1 MSSEIGPQDGTNAT
15 PETTAGR
22 GILFVVSSPSGGGKG
37 TLIQRVLNKVPNLS
51 YSVSFTTR
59 APRNG
64 EVNGRE
70 YFFVTPEQFE
80 KMIAGDEFL
89 EWAHVHSKL
98 YGTAK
103 QQVLQEVSA
112 GRDII
117 LEVDVQGAASVRT
130 LLPDSVSIF
139 ILPPSFEIL
148 KRRLQARG
156 TDSPEELDLRL
167 RNAPAELKD
176 YAAFEY
182 LILNDDVDRAT
193 EQMAAIV
200 HAERARL
207 SRQGVR
213 VKRVVEAFAGDE
225 VVEAS
230 GEEPEVNRSN
240 SCNSLDEEREL

>member
-1 MSSEIGPQDGTNAT
+1 MSSEPDKSQLNKTST
-15 PETTAGR
+15 PETTEGH

-37 TLIQRVLNKVPNLS
+37 TLIQRVLKKVPNLS

-64 EVNGRE
+64 EVDGRE
-70 YFFVTPEQFE
+70 YFFVTPEKFE
-80 KMIAGDEFL
+80 RMVAANEFL

-98 YGTAK
+98 YGTAS
-103 QQVLQEVSA
+103 QQVAREVSA

-117 LEVDVQGAASVRT
+117 LEVDVQGAASVRK
-130 LLPDSVSIF
+130 LMPDSVSIF

-156 TDSPEELDLRL
+156 TDSPAELDLRL

-176 YAAFEY
+176 YSAFEY
-182 LILNDDVDRAT
+182 VIVNDDVDRAA
-193 EQMAAIV
+193 EQMTAIV

-207 SRQGVR
+207 SRQAARVR
-213 VKRVVEAFAGDE
+213 NVVEAFTANE
-225 VVEAS
+225 L
-230 GEEPEVNRSN
+230 PE
-240 SCNSLDEEREL
+240 LQAE